1 MFYFSFKVQ
10 QIQCPISRM
19 LLRHSQVMASF
30 QPSSML
36 PSPVSWSAALQ
47 PRNLPESWTLG
58 MKTIVLKVT
67 FPSGL
72 VWKKNWNKSL
82 HIERTGGGR
91 TLHNQNSEISS
102 VNGTPAFLVSNNSR
116 KYELNVFF
124 ARGGETK
131 LTQTDSR

>member
-10 QIQCPISRM
+10 KIQSNISGM
-19 LLRHSQVMASF
+19 WLLDSQVMASF

-82 HIERTGGGR
+82 HIERTGGR
-91 TLHNQNSEISS
+91 KDITQSKLRDIFCQWHSS
-102 VNGTPAFLVSNNSR
+102 FSGFKYNSR
-116 KYELNVFF
+116 KYE
-124 ARGGETK
+124 
-131 LTQTDSR
+131 